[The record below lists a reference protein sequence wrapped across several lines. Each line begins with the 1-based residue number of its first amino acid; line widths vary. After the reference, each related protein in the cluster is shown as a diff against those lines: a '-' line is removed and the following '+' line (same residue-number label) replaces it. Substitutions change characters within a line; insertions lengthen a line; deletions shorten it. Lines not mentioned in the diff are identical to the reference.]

1 MNNKNFTQ
9 ADICSVRDTLQKLMQ
24 TLQKNKEQVP
34 AELLQTKYR
43 KGYISL
49 INNLKQTASN
59 YAGFLILHDIRIH
72 LAYLDEVTTLIQRI
86 MDSSGILPQLS
97 AAVFQQYDIKQ
108 FETLAH
114 SLRIEVMNELELFY
128 GRSCCLFFSEECLE
142 NPATV
147 PEIYCPVNGCIW
159 LNGEWLPAE
168 QSGKTFFEESTLS
181 YSRGKF

>member
-1 MNNKNFTQ
+1 MNNTEFTETKK
-9 ADICSVRDTLQKLMQ
+9 SSLRDTLQKLMQ

-34 AELLQTKYR
+34 AELLRTKYR
-43 KGYISL
+43 KGYFSL
-49 INNLKQTASN
+49 INNLKQTASD

-72 LAYLDEVTTLIQRI
+72 LAYLDEITALIQRI

-108 FETLAH
+108 FEALAQ

-128 GRSCCLFFSEECLE
+128 GRCCCLFFSEECLE
-142 NPATV
+142 NPAAV

-168 QSGKTFFEESTLS
+168 ITEKGGPVKSPPS
-181 YSRGKF
+181 